1 MAKVLADTLGQ
12 RHQVT
17 VLAGRPSYNPTKR
30 HQWYLFR
37 KMIKGGVVI
46 ERVGSTAYSRQRM
59 RGRLSNYLSYLG
71 LAVQRALTIDAD
83 IVISMTDPPV
93 AGIAGALISSLRR
106 KPFLY
111 SIQDLHPDMALAAGL
126 LKSGLLV
133 NTWERLHRWTLRR
146 ARRIVVLG
154 EDMRDRVI
162 AKGVEPE
169 RITVVR
175 HGSTLQEAFISPDHP
190 IAQKI
195 RCGFPF
201 VVLHAGNLGFYG
213 AWETL
218 IEAARLLN
226 QEGVGFIFV
235 GNGSAKPFIEA
246 LASSCSQV
254 RFLPF
259 SPTGDV
265 PYVLAAG
272 DIHVVTVRRGLE
284 GMVVP
289 SKLYPILAAG
299 RPVLAVAPEE
309 SDIARIVSRSGC
321 GLVADPDDVYS
332 VLAAIRNFLQ
342 DREELDKMSER
353 ARAVA
358 LKYDRK
364 VQLKHFVDLVEEM
377 VA

>member
-1 MAKVLADTLGQ
+1 M
-12 RHQVT
+12 
-17 VLAGRPSYNPTKR
+17 
-30 HQWYLFR
+30 
-37 KMIKGGVVI
+37 I

-111 SIQDLHPDMALAAGL
+111 SIQDLHPDMTLAAGL
-126 LKSGLLV
+126 LKPGLLV
-133 NTWERLHRWTLRR
+133 NTWERLHRWALRR

-162 AKGVEPE
+162 AKGVKPE

-175 HGSTLQEAFISPDHP
+175 HGSTIQEVFVSPDHP
-190 IAQKI
+190 IAQEI

-201 VVLHAGNLGFYG
+201 VILHAGNLGFSG

-218 IEAARLLN
+218 IESARLLN
-226 QEGVGFIFV
+226 QEEVGFIFV
-235 GNGSAKPFIEA
+235 GNGAAKPLIEA
-246 LASSCSQV
+246 SASSCPQV

-259 SPTGDV
+259 RPTRDV

-284 GMVVP
+284 GRVVP

-299 RPVLAVAPEE
+299 RPVLAIAPEE

-321 GLVADPDDVYS
+321 GLVADPDDVDS
-332 VLAAIRNFLQ
+332 VLAAIRSLLQ
-342 DREELDKMSER
+342 NRVELDKMSER

-358 LKYDRK
+358 LKYNRK
-364 VQLKHFVDLVEEM
+364 VQLKRFVDLVEEM
-377 VA
+377 VT